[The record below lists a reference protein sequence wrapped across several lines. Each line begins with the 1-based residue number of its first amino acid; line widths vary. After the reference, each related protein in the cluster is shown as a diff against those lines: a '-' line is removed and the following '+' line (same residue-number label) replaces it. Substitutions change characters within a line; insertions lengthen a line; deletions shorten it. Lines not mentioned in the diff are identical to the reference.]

1 MTTSKLN
8 ETIRIKYKRIDE
20 IGLKLYQS
28 GWYHSKLPSWSSLY
42 STDVTHFCIQF
53 YQVFKYNISSWTLH
67 SFWLKERKDKSRI
80 WSKKPWF
87 DCNTYSTR
95 FTLFRFTMDHN
106 DSVYS
111 TKQRVE
117 GWRGGV
123 GEGEAWRVV
132 EMLHVFNKSQKRTE
146 VEGVDR

>member
-1 MTTSKLN
+1 
-8 ETIRIKYKRIDE
+8 
-20 IGLKLYQS
+20 
-28 GWYHSKLPSWSSLY
+28 
-42 STDVTHFCIQF
+42 
-53 YQVFKYNISSWTLH
+53 
-67 SFWLKERKDKSRI
+67 
-80 WSKKPWF
+80 
-87 DCNTYSTR
+87 
-95 FTLFRFTMDHN
+95 MDHN